1 MKSRLLNYGIA
12 FLVILCLNFLLPRLM
27 PGDPLQAIYGD
38 EALLQMT
45 AETKAEITARFGL
58 DQPVWKQFGNYLWRL
73 AQGDLGYSFYHKAA
87 VSEVIAAHLP
97 WTLLLVGSGLVL
109 ATLAGIA
116 LGIESGWRRGSALDR
131 GLLTFLMSA
140 SGFPSFFLGILLLLL
155 FGVTLGWLPLQ
166 GARTAYG
173 GLSGLPLVVDV
184 LEHLV
189 LPAGTLLLAF
199 LPGMYLLT
207 RNSTVTVRGEPYIL
221 TARAKGL
228 PDWKVRYHHGARTA
242 MLPVVTA
249 TGLLFASRM
258 ITGALFVEIVFSYP
272 GMGSL
277 IHNSLIARDYP
288 VLQGTLFVTTVL
300 VLATNFGV
308 DLLYR
313 SLDPRVKDAR

>member
-12 FLVILCLNFLLPRLM
+12 FLAILCLNFLLPRLM

-45 AETKAEITARFGL
+45 AETKAQITARFGL
-58 DQPVWKQFGNYLWRL
+58 DEPMWEQFGTYMWRL
-73 AQGDLGYSFYHKAA
+73 AQGDLGYSFYHKAP
-87 VSEVIAAHLP
+87 VLEVIAEHLP
-97 WTLLLVGSGLVL
+97 WTLLLVGTGFVL
-109 ATLAGIA
+109 ATVAGA
-116 LGIESGWRRGSALDR
+116 TVGIESGWRRGTRLDK
-131 GLLTFLMSA
+131 GLLAGLMSV
-140 SGFPSFFLGILLLLL
+140 SGFPSFFLGILLLLF

-166 GARTAYG
+166 GAKTAYG
-173 GLSGLPLVVDV
+173 GLWGLPLVIDV
-184 LEHLV
+184 LEHLA
-189 LPAGTLLLAF
+189 LPAATLVLAF
-199 LPGMYLLT
+199 LPGMYLLS

-249 TGLLFASRM
+249 MGLLFASRM

-272 GMGSL
+272 GMGTL
-277 IHNSLIARDYP
+277 IHNSLVARDYP
-288 VLQGTLFVTTVL
+288 VLQGALFVTTVL
-300 VLATNFGV
+300 VLVTNFGV

-313 SLDPRVKDAR
+313 KLDPRVKDAR